1 MIRSIYSTAVLAIAI
16 ASIAGCRSE
25 EEKRAEKLK
34 ADLKKPLIELYNDST
49 ADLKEPSEQI
59 YSKIGL
65 AKGYV
70 ALKQYDKAT
79 EQLDLAQLISRN
91 VKDVDEVRLL
101 NRKIAAAYIHAK
113 DSSSAYALIQA
124 MPASSERLELAKN
137 VFALCVTDK
146 KTEQMKEIL
155 SKFSEAEFKNHAHKL
170 IAIASVS
177 AGKIAEGLEAGQ
189 KISDDELRAEIFR
202 ASVEA
207 YLRKKNLKEAQQ
219 LLESMNGGTMRNRAQ
234 GEVALYLYRQDRAE
248 EAALMVKA
256 IESVWIRSAT
266 RARWAMELVKKRS
279 NKLAKTL
286 AEESVKEVQEIKD
299 AAVRDAAIQEL
310 VEIFLSQYRTQEAL
324 TLARYVQSTEALVKV
339 HAGLIRAYTKAGRF
353 DEAEKMVPT
362 LTQSPIWGAKG
373 VTEYSLTLAKK
384 EKLKEAFTLI
394 GKIPM
399 REFRMPAL
407 AEVTLNHS
415 EANKKF
421 NEAELV
427 AFQKAFNS
435 SSD

>member
-1 MIRSIYSTAVLAIAI
+1 LIKSTY
-16 ASIAGCRSE
+16 SIAVFAILLVSITGCRSD
-25 EEKRAEKLK
+25 EEKRAEKLR
-34 ADLKKPLIELYNDST
+34 ADLKKSVVELYNDRT
-49 ADLKEPSEQI
+49 AELKEPSEQI
-59 YSKIGL
+59 YAKIGL

-70 ALKQYDKAT
+70 ALQQNDKAI

-91 VKDVDEVRLL
+91 VKDIDEVRML
-101 NRKIAAAYIHAK
+101 NRKMAAAYIHAN
-113 DSSSAYALIQA
+113 DSISAYALIQA
-124 MPASSERLELAKN
+124 MPASSERMELAKG
-137 VFALCVTDK
+137 VFALCVADK

-155 SKFSEAEFKNHAHKL
+155 SKFSEAEFKNHAQK
-170 IAIASVS
+170 IVAIASIS
-177 AGKIAEGLEAGQ
+177 SGKITEGLQSGQ
-189 KISDDELRAEIFR
+189 KVNDDELRAEIFR
-202 ASVEA
+202 TAVET
-207 YLRKKNLKEAQQ
+207 YLKKNNFKDAQQ
-219 LLESMNGGTMRNRAQ
+219 LLDSMNGGTMRNRAQ
-234 GEVALYLYRQDRAE
+234 GEVALYLYRQGRAE
-248 EAALMVKA
+248 EAALMIKA
-256 IESVWIRSAT
+256 IESVWIRAAT

-286 AEESVKEVQEIKD
+286 AEESVKEVQAIED
-299 AAVRDAAIQEL
+299 AVVRDAAIQEL

-339 HAGLIRAYTKAGRF
+339 HSGLIRAYTKAGRF

-384 EKLKEAFTLI
+384 QKLTDAFTLI

-407 AEVTLNHS
+407 AEVTLSHG

-421 NEAELV
+421 TEAELI